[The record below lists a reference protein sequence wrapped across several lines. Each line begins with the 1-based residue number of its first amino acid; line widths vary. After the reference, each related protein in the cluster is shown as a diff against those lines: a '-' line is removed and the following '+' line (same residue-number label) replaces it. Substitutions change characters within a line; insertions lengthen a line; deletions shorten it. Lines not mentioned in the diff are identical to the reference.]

1 MAPTAYQDK
10 TMNNLKL
17 TAALLAVMT
26 SAAGMAQQNNL
37 DLTDEEVD
45 QLEEILV
52 LGRSVTLNSSNIDV
66 EKEMVVD
73 TSMVLKRL
81 PGSDVNINGRVT
93 GIAQHRGMYG
103 DRVSVS
109 IDDLGMISGGPNA
122 MDTPLSYVSPM
133 ITEKL
138 TVQRGIASVSS
149 ASESIGG
156 HINATLARGQFG
168 DSENFGLDGLL
179 GTRYSGNGNTSTTAA
194 RVSATNLNHRFSL
207 LAQSDRADDLA
218 TPAGKITPSG
228 LNRDRFDVSY
238 AFSSDGTE
246 LLAFAGKLD
255 TQDSG
260 TPALAMDIGSID
272 TMIYGLQGRTSFSE
286 EFAIEAKLAYND
298 VEHWMDNFSLRQPP
312 PNTMGYRQN
321 YATGSGSVFSLAGI
335 VGLADSEL
343 SIGVDGRLAE
353 HSSVITNPEN
363 PMFNIDNFVAVQRDL
378 TGLFVEWK
386 KSGEISDWEFGVRY
400 NSVST
405 DAGEVGV
412 TGVMGDSAQDLA
424 DDFNAAKRNLR
435 FENVDAVARYR
446 RSLTQNVQ
454 LRLELGSK
462 ARAPSYQEL
471 YLWLP
476 LQATGGL
483 ADGRNY
489 IGNLELDAERSN
501 EINVGLG
508 WTNGA
513 FQFSPQ
519 IYYKDVSDYIQG
531 VPSTNMAANM
541 LAMMMSGEP
550 ALQFENVDARIY
562 GVDLAWQYAVS
573 DAVYLDGIGSYTRG
587 ERSDISDNL
596 YRLAPPKASLGI
608 SYVAD
613 SWTLR
618 SEVVGYARQDKVSAF
633 NDELPTPGYGLMNL
647 SLNLTPHQSLRLELQ
662 VHNLFDKT
670 YQDHLAGINRVNGS
684 DIPVGERLFG
694 PERSISA
701 GVIYRF

>member
-1 MAPTAYQDK
+1 
-10 TMNNLKL
+10 
-17 TAALLAVMT
+17 
-26 SAAGMAQQNNL
+26 
-37 DLTDEEVD
+37 
-45 QLEEILV
+45 
-52 LGRSVTLNSSNIDV
+52 
-66 EKEMVVD
+66 
-73 TSMVLKRL
+73 
-81 PGSDVNINGRVT
+81 
-93 GIAQHRGMYG
+93 
-103 DRVSVS
+103 
-109 IDDLGMISGGPNA
+109 
-122 MDTPLSYVSPM
+122 
-133 ITEKL
+133 
-138 TVQRGIASVSS
+138 
-149 ASESIGG
+149 
-156 HINATLARGQFG
+156 
-168 DSENFGLDGLL
+168 
-179 GTRYSGNGNTSTTAA
+179 
-194 RVSATNLNHRFSL
+194 
-207 LAQSDRADDLA
+207 
-218 TPAGKITPSG
+218 
-228 LNRDRFDVSY
+228 
-238 AFSSDGTE
+238 
-246 LLAFAGKLD
+246 
-255 TQDSG
+255 
-260 TPALAMDIGSID
+260 
-272 TMIYGLQGRTSFSE
+272 
-286 EFAIEAKLAYND
+286 
-298 VEHWMDNFSLRQPP
+298 
-312 PNTMGYRQN
+312 
-321 YATGSGSVFSLAGI
+321 LAGI

-454 LRLELGSK
+454 FRLELGSK

-489 IGNLELDAERSN
+489 IGNLALDAERSN

-531 VPSTNMAANM
+531 VPTTNMAANM

-587 ERSDISDNL
+587 ERSDVSDNL

-684 DIPVGERLFG
+684 DIPVGERLYG

>member
-1 MAPTAYQDK
+1 
-10 TMNNLKL
+10 MNNLKL
-17 TAALLAVMT
+17 TAALLAVMA
-26 SAAGMAQQNNL
+26 SVAGHAQQNNT
-37 DLTDEEVD
+37 DLADEKVD
-45 QLEEILV
+45 QIEEILV
-52 LGRSVTLNSSNIDV
+52 LGRSVTLNSSNIEV

-73 TSMVLKRL
+73 TSAVLKRL
-81 PGSDVNINGRVT
+81 PGSDVNMNGRVT

-133 ITEKL
+133 ITETL

-168 DSENFGLDGLL
+168 DSDDFRLDGLL

-194 RVSATNLNHRFSL
+194 RVSAANLNHRFSL
-207 LAQSDRADDLA
+207 LAQSDRADDMV

-228 LNRDRFDVSY
+228 LSRDRFDVSY
-238 AFSSDGTE
+238 AFSSDAAE

-272 TMIYGLQGRTSFSE
+272 TMIYGLQGRTSLSQ
-286 EFAIEAKLAYND
+286 EFAIEAKFAYND

-312 PNTMGYRQN
+312 PNTLGYRQN
-321 YATGSGSVFSLAGI
+321 YATGSGSVFSLAGL

-343 SIGVDGRLAE
+343 SIGIDGRLAE

-412 TGVMGDSAQDLA
+412 TGVMGGGAQNLA
-424 DDFNAAKRNLR
+424 DAFNAAKRSLR

-454 LRLELGSK
+454 FRLELGSK
-462 ARAPSYQEL
+462 TRAPSYQEL

-489 IGNLELDAERSN
+489 IGNLQLDAERSN
-501 EINVGLG
+501 EINMGLG
-508 WTNGA
+508 WKNGT

-519 IYYKDVSDYIQG
+519 IYYKDVSGYIQG
-531 VPSTNMAANM
+531 VPTNNMAANM

-550 ALQFENVDARIY
+550 ALQFENVDAAIY
-562 GVDLAWQYAVS
+562 GVDLAWQYAVN

-633 NDELPTPGYGLMNL
+633 NDEAPTPGYGLVNL
-647 SLNLTPHQSLRLELQ
+647 SLNLTPHQSLRLEMQ
-662 VHNLFDKT
+662 VHNLFDKI
-670 YQDHLAGINRVNGS
+670 YQDHLSGINRVNGS
-684 DIPVGERLFG
+684 DIPVGERLYG
-694 PERSISA
+694 AERSISA